1 MRVSRSDGLRCD
13 FSTNKLTM
21 STRKMS
27 FCNFNSKSDG
37 RRYDFFFSFKYS
49 LPFPVQNLP
58 DSPPRLLRVFLR
70 PPSEVL
76 EIPWELF
83 GNTLRA
89 LFLKNRDFFCY
100 GAIFL
105 PNTRG
110 PIGCLLRFWPSG
122 PKPCGGNDMPPPNP
136 NMCSFYEM
144 KYPISVFLN
153 LALTVIDCGDPFV
166 RFRIASKFIVTSDI
180 QLYFIKTR
188 AIMLVTEFWGWWCGN
203 CWLGNRI
210 SALWLDVR
218 RQYIC
223 ESLNLSWEL
232 GNSLVNLLSNEA
244 EV

>member
-1 MRVSRSDGLRCD
+1 MQRLPSQTPSSVS
-13 FSTNKLTM
+13 ST
-21 STRKMS
+21 
-27 FCNFNSKSDG
+27 
-37 RRYDFFFSFKYS
+37 
-49 LPFPVQNLP
+49 
-58 DSPPRLLRVFLR
+58 
-70 PPSEVL
+70 PSEVL
-76 EIPWELF
+76 GIPCELF

-100 GAIFL
+100 GEIFL

-110 PIGCLLRFWPSG
+110 PLGCLLGFWLSG
-122 PKPCGGNDMPPPNP
+122 PKPCGAMICHP
-136 NMCSFYEM
+136 NMWSFYEM

-188 AIMLVTEFWGWWCGN
+188 AIILVTEFWGWWCGN
-203 CWLGNRI
+203 CWLGNRT

-232 GNSLVNLLSNEA
+232 GNSLVNLLSNKA